1 MIQQGIAARQSCDW
15 QTELARAIRDPVELA
30 GLLDL
35 DLTALGV
42 ASAAADQFPVR
53 VPRPYL
59 ARMQSGDP
67 NDPLLLQVLPAA
79 RELAAAPGYVS
90 DPLRESEANPAPGLI
105 HKYRGRVLLL
115 VSPACAIHCRYC
127 FRRHFDYAANTP
139 GRRRWQQALDYV
151 RGDDTISEVIYSG
164 GDPLA
169 ASDAML
175 AWLTDQLAAI
185 PHVRRLRIHSRLP
198 VVIPAR
204 IDRELLSWL
213 GATTLQSSLVLH
225 VNHANEIDAELAA
238 AVKRLRGAGVTV
250 LNQSVLLA
258 GINDDAD
265 RLAAL
270 SEGLFSAG
278 ILPYYLH
285 LLDRVQGAAHFAV
298 ARSRAVGLHRELL
311 ARLPGY
317 LVPRLVEEI
326 PALPHK
332 VPVGEHPQQ
341 AAAPTGEARE
351 RAPDGT
357 APAIPR

>member
-35 DLTALGV
+35 DPAALGM
-42 ASAAADQFPVR
+42 AAAAADQFPVR
-53 VPRPYL
+53 VPHPYL
-59 ARMQSGDP
+59 ARMERGNPD
-67 NDPLLLQVLPAA
+67 DPLLLQVLPAA
-79 RELAAAPGYVS
+79 RELAAVPGYGP

-105 HKYRGRVLLL
+105 HKYLGRVLLL

-139 GRRRWQQALDYV
+139 GRGRWQQALDYI

-169 ASDAML
+169 ASDALL

-185 PHVRRLRIHSRLP
+185 PHVRRLRVHTRLP

-204 IDRELLSWL
+204 IDGALLGWL
-213 GATTLQSSLVLH
+213 GATRLRPSLVLH
-225 VNHANEIDAELAA
+225 INHANEIDGELAA
-238 AVKRLRGAGVTV
+238 AVARLRGAGVTV

-258 GINDDAD
+258 GINDGAD

-270 SEGLFSAG
+270 NEGLFSAG

-298 ARSRAVGLHRELL
+298 ARSRAVALHRELL

-332 VPVGEHPQQ
+332 VPVGEYPQQ
-341 AAAPTGEARE
+341 AAAARGKARE
-351 RAPDGT
+351 RSADGT
-357 APAIPR
+357 APATSK